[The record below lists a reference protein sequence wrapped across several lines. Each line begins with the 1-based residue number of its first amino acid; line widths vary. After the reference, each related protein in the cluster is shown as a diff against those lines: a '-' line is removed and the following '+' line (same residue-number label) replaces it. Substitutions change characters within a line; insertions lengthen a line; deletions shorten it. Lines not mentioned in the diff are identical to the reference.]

1 MHENTGRHAVISTPA
16 TLRQNR
22 TDRVDVRSLRDAQ
35 TGDSSEVD
43 GSTAGAEKNS
53 ETAPASTPR
62 PERTANAAES
72 APPPAWLEP
81 TAISSSLLGEPTT
94 DTMSSADIESA
105 ILSAVREESVGPS
118 HANVPNLP
126 HEANGAPTAVFET
139 SARTPESQP
148 TERGEPV
155 LPHPAS
161 ELDELVLAVMIGATS
176 PDAKV
181 DTTAPVA
188 HKAAATSSPRVTI
201 VMPSYNEEKFIE
213 TCIASVQA
221 QDYDR
226 DAIEIL
232 VADGRSSD
240 RTREILARLAKDD
253 PRIRVIDNPARLQ
266 AAGLGLAVKEARGE
280 IIVRMDVH
288 AEYAPDYVRQCVAT
302 LEKTGAQ
309 NVGGAQ
315 RARAKSLFQKALCV
329 ALGSKLGTGGAGY
342 RHEDAEG
349 FVDTVFLGAFR
360 RKVFETVGLWDP
372 NAITNEDSELNQRI
386 LENGGT
392 IYLSKDI
399 VVHYYP
405 RDSLKA
411 LATQYFRYGRGRAR
425 TLLKLGKV
433 PTVRPF
439 LPFLAMTGLAATA
452 LLPPLWPLAPLAF
465 GAYALATGAEA
476 IRIGRGLGPKG
487 VATVWSIFPTLHASH
502 AAGVWAGLVR
512 YLRAKDWTDA
522 PETVAPMSMQTE
534 LPLAT

>member
-1 MHENTGRHAVISTPA
+1 MNENTGRHTVIDSSRTV
-16 TLRQNR
+16 RQNR
-22 TDRVDVRSLRDAQ
+22 TDRVDVRTLRD
-35 TGDSSEVD
+35 GK
-43 GSTAGAEKNS
+43 TADRDHAEKIT
-53 ETAPASTPR
+53 ETSTVTAKPAPAAHR
-62 PERTANAAES
+62 AQERTWLDAAAPS
-72 APPPAWLEP
+72 A
-81 TAISSSLLGEPTT
+81 SLLS
-94 DTMSSADIESA
+94 DAASAQDLESA
-105 ILSAVREESVGPS
+105 ILAAAVHASPPSTLDSSLAAPTEVREASERSVQS
-118 HANVPNLP
+118 Q
-126 HEANGAPTAVFET
+126 TAHT
-139 SARTPESQP
+139 
-148 TERGEPV
+148 
-155 LPHPAS
+155 AS
-161 ELDELVLAVMIGATS
+161 ELDEIVLEALVGTMAPS
-176 PDAKV
+176 AKIA
-181 DTTAPVA
+181 TAPTERRA
-188 HKAAATSSPRVTI
+188 PTAGTAPRVTI
-201 VMPSYNEEKFIE
+201 VMPSYNEENFIE
-213 TCIASVQA
+213 ACIASVQA

-232 VADGRSSD
+232 VADGRSTD
-240 RTREILARLAKDD
+240 KTREILARLAKSD

-360 RKVFETVGLWDP
+360 RRVFETVGLWDP
-372 NAITNEDSELNQRI
+372 KAITNEDSELNQRI
-386 LENGGT
+386 LESGGT
-392 IYLSKDI
+392 IYLSRDI

-405 RDSLKA
+405 RESLKA

-476 IRIGRGLGPKG
+476 VRIGRGLGAKG
-487 VATVWSIFPTLHASH
+487 VAAVWSIFPTLHASH

-512 YLRAKDWTDA
+512 YLREKDWMDA
-522 PETVAPMSMQTE
+522 PETVAPVSMQTE
-534 LPLAT
+534 LPLGT